1 MACLPTGQRRRLALG
16 CPSRHA
22 RRMACAAFVLLALMA
37 ACGGAQASR
46 WGKDYVPNV
55 PVVTQDGKV
64 FNFYD
69 DLIKDKIFV
78 VSFLFTSCRDVCPI
92 AAARMA
98 QLQDRLGDRVGKDVF
113 FYSISVDPVNDTP
126 DKMKKYAETF
136 GAGPGWLFLTGIPE
150 DIYQIRQR
158 LGERSRFLG
167 EHRNDVLL
175 GNGTTNEWQRD
186 SLMGDMER
194 FITVLDQMDSSRSK
208 RAPVTEH
215 GGKVVEAYELKGPP
229 GEALFI
235 KVCSGCHTVG
245 RGDRVGPDLAGISE
259 RRQRSWLVDFIASPE
274 RMRARKDPIAL
285 ALMAK
290 YPNVRM
296 PGVGIAEDEAA
307 ELVAYIDGYRK
318 PPAIALEPLLALT
331 TQDGKRLSADD
342 IKGRPLAIAFG
353 FTHCPDVCPTTL
365 LEWSNALAEL
375 GPAGRQAQGAVRVG
389 RQRARYARGA
399 EGLHDRLRSAHHRT
413 DRQPERDRRR
423 GRGPRRILREGAG
436 RRRQLHLRPQHQD
449 LRARR
454 RASPGRQPRPQQR
467 VLRPAQAAR
476 PPAGAEVTPITL
488 VLSSASPA
496 KPCELCEARSRPN
509 LRSSVSR
516 IDADGTA

>member
-1 MACLPTGQRRRLALG
+1 MAHLPTGKRRRLLPG
-16 CPSRHA
+16 CLSRRA
-22 RRMACAAFVLLALMA
+22 GRTACGALMLLVLMVV
-37 ACGGAQASR
+37 CGGAQASR

-69 DLIKDKIFV
+69 DLVKDKIFV

-98 QLQDRLGDRVGKDVF
+98 QLQERLGDRVGKDVF
-113 FYSISVDPVNDTP
+113 LYSISIDPANDTP
-126 DKMKKYAETF
+126 DKLKKYAETF
-136 GAGPGWLFLTGIPE
+136 AAGPGWLFLTGIPE
-150 DIYQIRQR
+150 DINLIRQR

-167 EHRNDVLL
+167 EHRNDVML
-175 GNGTTNEWQRD
+175 GNGFTSEWQRD

-194 FITVLDQMDSSRSK
+194 FIAVLEALDQRASK
-208 RAPVTEH
+208 RAPVSEH
-215 GGKVVEAYELKGPP
+215 GGKVVEAYEIKGPP

-245 RGDRVGPDLAGISE
+245 RGDRVGPDLAGISQ
-259 RRQRSWLVDFIASPE
+259 RRQRAWLVDFIASPE

-307 ELVAYIDGYRK
+307 ELVAYIEGYRK
-318 PPAIALEPLLALT
+318 PQPIGLDPLLALT
-331 TQDGKRLSADD
+331 TQHGKRLTTDD
-342 IKGRPLAIAFG
+342 LKGRPLAIAFG

-375 GPAGRQAQGAVRVG
+375 GPAGDKLKVLFVSV
-389 RQRARYARGA
+389 
-399 EGLHDRLRSAHHRT
+399 DS
-413 DRQPERDRRR
+413 ERDTPEKLK
-423 GRGPRRILREGAG
+423 GYMAAFDARITALTG
-436 RRRQLHLRPQHQD
+436 
-449 LRARR
+449 
-454 RASPGRQPRPQQR
+454 SPEEI
-467 VLRPAQAAR
+467 AA
-476 PPAGAEVTPITL
+476 AAATL
-488 VLSSASPA
+488 DAFYEKVPG
-496 KPCELCEARSRPN
+496 
-509 LRSSVSR
+509 
-516 IDADGTA
+516 ADGSFTFDHSIKTYVLDGEHRLAGSLDLNSEASVRRKLLAPLLVQK

>member
-1 MACLPTGQRRRLALG
+1 MPMACLPTGRLRKLSPG
-16 CPSRHA
+16 CLSGHA
-22 RRMACAAFVLLALMA
+22 RRIACGVLILFALMA
-37 ACGGAQASR
+37 ACGGARASR

-64 FNFYD
+64 LKFYD
-69 DLIKDKIFV
+69 DLIQDKIFV

-98 QLQDRLGDRVGKDVF
+98 QLQDRLGDRLGKDVF
-113 FYSISVDPVNDTP
+113 LYSISIDPANDTP
-126 DKMKKYAETF
+126 DKLKKYAETF
-136 GAGPGWLFLTGIPE
+136 GARPGWLFLTGVPE
-150 DIYQIRQR
+150 DINLIRQR

-167 EHRNDVLL
+167 EHRNDVML
-175 GNGTTNEWQRD
+175 GNGITNEWQRD

-194 FITVLDQMDSSRSK
+194 FVAVLEAMDQRASK
-208 RAPVTEH
+208 RAPVSEH

-245 RGDRVGPDLAGISE
+245 RGDRVGPDLAGITE

-307 ELVAYIDGYRK
+307 ELVAYIEGYRK

-331 TQDGKRLSADD
+331 TQHGKRLSADELKD
-342 IKGRPLAIAFG
+342 RPLAIAFG

-365 LEWSNALAEL
+365 LEWSNALSEL
-375 GPAGRQAQGAVRVG
+375 GPAGDKLKVLFVSV
-389 RQRARYARGA
+389 
-399 EGLHDRLRSAHHRT
+399 DS
-413 DRQPERDRRR
+413 ERDTPEALK
-423 GRGPRRILREGAG
+423 GYMTAFDPRITALTGNPAEIAAAAAALDAFYEKVPGQDGAFTFDHSVKTYVLNG
-436 RRRQLHLRPQHQD
+436 EHRLAGTLD
-449 LRARR
+449 FNSEASARR
-454 RASPGRQPRPQQR
+454 KLLAP
-467 VLRPAQAAR
+467 L
-476 PPAGAEVTPITL
+476 L
-488 VLSSASPA
+488 
-496 KPCELCEARSRPN
+496 
-509 LRSSVSR
+509 
-516 IDADGTA
+516 ADK